1 MRVVQVREYG
11 PVDVL
16 RPVEIEQPARSE
28 GQVLIQVELAVVLF
42 GDTIVRR
49 GEVGFPLP
57 YIPGMEIGGEVVA
70 ADDPSLVGK
79 RVVASTAGFSGGY
92 AEYALAEPDQV
103 HVVPS
108 ELSMEHAV
116 ALFGAGGFAAGLL
129 NAIQVRP
136 EDTVLITAAAGRI
149 GSLLVQLAKARGAR
163 VIGAVGGAQKL
174 EAATRFG
181 ADLAVDYRRDGWT
194 EQVEA
199 SVILDAIGGEVGEQA
214 IATATDRVGIYGSAS
229 GTWPRLDSAAIGERG
244 LTVAGVLGPVRRRSV
259 AEQRADVVQALNGSL
274 KPGIHAVYP
283 LEDAAQAH
291 ADLEQRRNIGAVLLR
306 VK

>member
-16 RPVEIEQPARSE
+16 RPAEIEPPAWAE
-28 GQVLIQVELAVVLF
+28 GQVLIRVEVAGVLF

-49 GEVGFPLP
+49 GSVGFPLP
-57 YIPGMEIGGEVVA
+57 YVPGMEIGGEVVEGA
-70 ADDPSLVGK
+70 LAGR
-79 RVVASTAGFSGGY
+79 RVVATTAGFSGGY
-92 AEYALAEPDQV
+92 AEYALAEPSDV
-103 HVVPS
+103 HDVPPGMP
-108 ELSMEHAV
+108 MEHAV
-116 ALFGAGGFAAGLL
+116 ALFGAGGFATGLL

-163 VIGAVGGAQKL
+163 VIGAVGGPRKL
-174 EAATRFG
+174 EAAAKFG
-181 ADLAVDYRRDGWT
+181 ADLVVDYRRAGWT

-199 SVILDAIGGEVGEQA
+199 SVVLDAIGGEVGEQA
-214 IATATDRVGIYGSAS
+214 IQTATDRVGIYGYAS
-229 GTWPRLDSAAIGERG
+229 GTWPKLDAAAIGERG
-244 LTVAGVLGPVRRRSV
+244 LIVSGVLGSVRRRSM
-259 AEQRADVVQALNGSL
+259 AEQRADVAQALTNGL
-274 KPGIHAVYP
+274 KPAVHAVYP

-291 ADLEQRRNIGAVLLR
+291 DDLEQRRNIGAVVLR